1 MPSLTPQQHAD
12 DTVWEAMKE
21 GFASGGLAMIPST
34 LLGEIFGWF
43 RYLYVILIDIVHIT
57 DSVTYNYYYLIQ
69 PIKVYAAMNFSPKF
83 VKVRY

>member
-34 LLGEIFGWF
+34 LLGEIVDG
-43 RYLYVILIDIVHIT
+43 
-57 DSVTYNYYYLIQ
+57 
-69 PIKVYAAMNFSPKF
+69 VYTCF
-83 VKVRY
+83 YII

>member
-34 LLGEIFGWF
+34 LFGEIFGWCLYLF
-43 RYLYVILIDIVHIT
+43 LYLYC
-57 DSVTYNYYYLIQ
+57 SYYGFIS
-69 PIKVYAAMNFSPKF
+69 K
-83 VKVRY
+83 

>member
-34 LLGEIFGWF
+34 LFGEIVDGVYTCF
-43 RYLYVILIDIVHIT
+43 YIIECILQ
-57 DSVTYNYYYLIQ
+57 IQ
-69 PIKVYAAMNFSPKF
+69 
-83 VKVRY
+83 

>member
-34 LLGEIFGWF
+34 LFGEIVEVFIRVF
-43 RYLYVILIDIVHIT
+43 ILYI
-57 DSVTYNYYYLIQ
+57 SYYR
-69 PIKVYAAMNFSPKF
+69 FSNI
-83 VKVRY
+83 

>member
-34 LLGEIFGWF
+34 LFGEIVDGVYNVF
-43 RYLYVILIDIVHIT
+43 LYY
-57 DSVTYNYYYLIQ
+57 SSYYR
-69 PIKVYAAMNFSPKF
+69 FSNI
-83 VKVRY
+83 